1 MAVSLK
7 RIYLKREF
15 EVVLMLRLLRCACI
29 LVLGLILY
37 LYNLMNIEL
46 ITTSWEV
53 IKIGKGFV
61 GWLTCLHNLCMGR
74 SERVALFLG
83 SKVKSGSPL
92 GSPFS

>member
-1 MAVSLK
+1 MAESIM

-37 LYNLMNIEL
+37 FNLMNIEL
-46 ITTSWEV
+46 ITASREV

-74 SERVALFLG
+74 SEWVALL
-83 SKVKSGSPL
+83 VWR
-92 GSPFS
+92 